1 MKIVKKINQ
10 KNYKNLNNL
19 MLKILR
25 FFNELYFEGNEK
37 NKNIL

>member
-1 MKIVKKINQ
+1 MKIVKKIKQ

-25 FFNELYFEGNEK
+25 FFNDLYFEGNQK
-37 NKNIL
+37 NEIIL